1 MGVIVNKSEERH
13 LSLRISDEMLR
24 KFRYVCAYDGRSAN
38 SKILIMIRQCIA
50 EYEKKFGKI
59 NLDEQEK

>member
-1 MGVIVNKSEERH
+1 M
-13 LSLRISDEMLR
+13 SLRISDEMLR

-50 EYEKKFGKI
+50 EYEKEFGKI
-59 NLDEQEK
+59 NLDEQQK